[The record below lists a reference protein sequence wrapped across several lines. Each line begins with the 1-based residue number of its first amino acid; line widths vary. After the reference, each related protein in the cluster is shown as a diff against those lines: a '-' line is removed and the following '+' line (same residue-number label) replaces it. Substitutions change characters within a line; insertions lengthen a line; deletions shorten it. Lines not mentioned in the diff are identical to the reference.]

1 VSHRGRGLTAATI
14 MGSPGCGRAADTA
27 GFGGNN
33 SAALAEGVMVASAR
47 RPWPLHDEALGLVMG
62 GLGIFALLS
71 LLSWS
76 HAASTWGA
84 ATPAANWGG
93 PVGHR
98 LASALVHALGGGA
111 FLLVGLLGHAAYLWY
126 THARRQQRLAMG
138 LGGLLLLLG
147 TAPLLDIGL
156 APALAFMG
164 DAGGLVGRCLGTLLL
179 PYCNVG
185 GTLLISAVVAA
196 LGGMIVVHPG
206 WPAGR
211 RGISRLSSLGG
222 ALLTPRLARLGRRRA
237 STRRRR
243 SPASQSSPSVVLA
256 PTLGAAADLAL
267 GDAPPSAAL
276 PVGPPTKSARARGST
291 AEGSTPTAYG
301 KPSLTLF
308 NLPPAG
314 KPQGHG
320 VDLAKQARTL
330 AGKLHDFGVDGR
342 VVQVLPGPVVTM
354 YEFEPASGIKVSRI
368 VNLAD
373 DLALGMKALS
383 VRIVAPVPGK
393 SVVGIE
399 VPNPHRQ
406 PVYLRE
412 ILASPAFQQAT
423 SKVVLALGKDI
434 LGTPTVTDLAQ
445 IPHLLIAGA
454 TGSGKS
460 VGLNSMICS
469 MLLTATPEE
478 VKFIMIDPKMLELS
492 VYDGIPHLIAPVV
505 THPKKAAAALHWAVE
520 EMERRYRL
528 LAEHGVRGIDGYN
541 QTHPEARLPYL
552 VVVIDEL
559 ADLMLVAR
567 RDVEDALTRLA
578 QMARAAGIHLLVA
591 TQRPSVDVLTGIIKA
606 NFPAR
611 ISFQVSSR
619 TDSRTILDAIGAER
633 LLGKGDML
641 FLPPGTSKLL
651 RIHGAYVSEAEIK
664 RVVDY
669 LRGQQ
674 APRYDGSIFTAKTDA
689 NVEPE
694 TVDDKY
700 DEAVALVARL
710 GHASASLIQRHLRI
724 GYNRAARLIEVMER
738 EGVVGPA
745 DGSRPRDV
753 YVKEIPDATLR

>member
-1 VSHRGRGLTAATI
+1 L
-14 MGSPGCGRAADTA
+14 PCC
-27 GFGGNN
+27 
-33 SAALAEGVMVASAR
+33 
-47 RPWPLHDEALGLVMG
+47 DEAC
-62 GLGIFALLS
+62 GIVLAGVGVFLLLS
-71 LLSWS
+71 LLSGEQS
-76 HAASTWGA
+76 AAAWR
-84 ATPAANWGG
+84 ATTAPGGNWGG
-93 PVGHR
+93 LVGHW
-98 LASALVHALGGGA
+98 LARSLTQVLGSGA
-111 FLLVGLLGHAAYLWY
+111 FLVVGLLWQAAALWMSHAP
-126 THARRQQRLAMG
+126 RPQRVLTG
-138 LGGLLLLLG
+138 VGGLLVVAGMGPVFDLG
-147 TAPLLDIGL
+147 LHREL
-156 APALAFMG
+156 AVVG
-164 DAGGLVGRCLGTLLL
+164 NAGGVVGRCLGALIV

-185 GTLLISAVVAA
+185 GTLLVSAVIAA
-196 LGGMIVVHPG
+196 LGG
-206 WPAGR
+206 
-211 RGISRLSSLGG
+211 
-222 ALLTPRLARLGRRRA
+222 LLVIRPMLPLAC
-237 STRRRR
+237 S
-243 SPASQSSPSVVLA
+243 
-256 PTLGAAADLAL
+256 AAAMGGQLW
-267 GDAPPSAAL
+267 
-276 PVGPPTKSARARGST
+276 R
-291 AEGSTPTAYG
+291 AYG
-301 KPSLTLF
+301 KPALAHLTRRPHTHRRRTRDAVATSPAVRVAPAPERVDEASMPVDPGVSDAPEPGASPPPPSTRRASKAPPATAPYSKPALSLF
-308 NLPPAG
+308 NLPSNG
-314 KPQGHG
+314 KRNGHG
-320 VDLAKQARTL
+320 LDLAKQATML
-330 AGKLHDFGVDGR
+330 EGKLHDFGVDGR

-399 VPNPHRQ
+399 IPNPHRE
-406 PVYLRE
+406 PVFLRE
-412 ILASPAFQQAT
+412 ILTSAAFREAAS
-423 SKVVLALGKDI
+423 KLVLALGKDI
-434 LGTPTVTDLAQ
+434 LGSATVTDLAQ

-469 MLLTATPEE
+469 ILINATPAE

-528 LAEHGVRGIDGYN
+528 LAEQGVRGIDGYN
-541 QTHPEARLPYL
+541 HAHPERRLPYI

-664 RVVDY
+664 RLVDY
-669 LRGQQ
+669 LQTQQ
-674 APRYDGSIFTAKTDA
+674 APVYEVSIFTVQSDA
-689 NVEPE
+689 PVEPE
-694 TVDDKY
+694 AVDDKY
-700 DEAVALVARL
+700 DAAVALVARL
-710 GHASASLIQRHLRI
+710 GQASASLIQRHLRI

-745 DGSRPRDV
+745 DGSRPREV
-753 YVKEIPDATLR
+753 YVKEIPEPPFRP

>member
-1 VSHRGRGLTAATI
+1 
-14 MGSPGCGRAADTA
+14 M
-27 GFGGNN
+27 
-33 SAALAEGVMVASAR
+33 ASAR
-47 RPWPLHDEALGLVMG
+47 RPVLLHDEAFGLVIG
-62 GLGIFALLS
+62 GLSLFLLLS

-76 HAASTWGA
+76 HAASTWGGVS
-84 ATPAANWGG
+84 PAANWGG

-98 LASALVHALGGGA
+98 LASTLIHALGGGA
-111 FLLVGLLGHAAYLWY
+111 FLVVGLLGHAAHLWY

-138 LGGLLLLLG
+138 LGGMLLLLG
-147 TAPLLDIGL
+147 AAPLLQIVL
-156 APALAFMG
+156 PQALVFMG
-164 DAGGLVGRCLGTLLL
+164 DAGGVVGRWLGALLL

-185 GTLLISAVVAA
+185 GTLLISAIVAA
-196 LGGMIVVHPG
+196 LGGMIVVRP
-206 WPAGR
+206 WLPVGR
-211 RGISRLSSLGG
+211 RGVLWLRWLGTVWLSPLW
-222 ALLTPRLARLGRRRA
+222 GRRGHRRA
-237 STRRRR
+237 SPRRRR
-243 SPASQSSPSVVLA
+243 SLSSWPSPSVVVA
-256 PTLGAAADLAL
+256 PTGGAADPLTVT
-267 GDAPPSAAL
+267 DAL
-276 PVGPPTKSARARGST
+276 PST
-291 AEGSTPTAYG
+291 ALPLSPPLHPEPARRSTTGVPGVTSYN
-301 KPSLTLF
+301 KPALALF
-308 NLPPAG
+308 NLPTSG
-314 KPQGHG
+314 KPHGHG
-320 VDLAKQARTL
+320 GGLAKQATIL
-330 AGKLHDFGVDGR
+330 AGKLHDFGVDGG

-354 YEFEPASGIKVSRI
+354 YEFEPASGVKVSRI

-412 ILASPAFQQAT
+412 IVASPAFRQAP
-423 SKVVLALGKDI
+423 SKLVLALGKDI

-469 MLLTATPEE
+469 LLLNATPEE

-505 THPKKAAAALHWAVE
+505 THPKQAAAALHWAVE
-520 EMERRYRL
+520 EMERRYRV
-528 LAEHGVRGIDGYN
+528 LAQHGVRGLDGYN
-541 QTHPEARLPYL
+541 QARPDSRLPYL

-578 QMARAAGIHLLVA
+578 QMARASGIHLLVA

-641 FLPPGTSKLL
+641 FLPPGTSQLV

-669 LRGQQ
+669 LRTQQ
-674 APRYDGSIFTAKTDA
+674 TPVYDGSMFTPQPDEHT
-689 NVEPE
+689 EPE
-694 TVDDKY
+694 VVDAKY

-710 GHASASLIQRHLRI
+710 GQASASLMQRHLRI
-724 GYNRAARLIEVMER
+724 GYNRAARLIEIMER

-753 YVKEIPDATLR
+753 YSKDIPAASWRS

>member
-1 VSHRGRGLTAATI
+1 VVIPTS
-14 MGSPGCGRAADTA
+14 D
-27 GFGGNN
+27 
-33 SAALAEGVMVASAR
+33 LAEDLAVGDLAPSLAPPGSLALGRASAR
-47 RPWPLHDEALGLVMG
+47 RLPPEVPAGTPDRTP
-62 GLGIFALLS
+62 LLS
-71 LLSWS
+71 LLS
-76 HAASTWGA
+76 
-84 ATPAANWGG
+84 
-93 PVGHR
+93 
-98 LASALVHALGGGA
+98 
-111 FLLVGLLGHAAYLWY
+111 
-126 THARRQQRLAMG
+126 
-138 LGGLLLLLG
+138 
-147 TAPLLDIGL
+147 
-156 APALAFMG
+156 
-164 DAGGLVGRCLGTLLL
+164 L
-179 PYCNVG
+179 P
-185 GTLLISAVVAA
+185 
-196 LGGMIVVHPG
+196 
-206 WPAGR
+206 R
-211 RGISRLSSLGG
+211 RGPRQGKGGSLTKQ
-222 ALLTPRLARLGRRRA
+222 ATDLLTR
-237 STRRRR
+237 
-243 SPASQSSPSVVLA
+243 
-256 PTLGAAADLAL
+256 
-267 GDAPPSAAL
+267 
-276 PVGPPTKSARARGST
+276 
-291 AEGSTPTAYG
+291 
-301 KPSLTLF
+301 
-308 NLPPAG
+308 
-314 KPQGHG
+314 
-320 VDLAKQARTL
+320 QARIL
-330 AGKLHDFGVDGR
+330 AEKLHDFGVDGV

-373 DLALGMKALS
+373 DIALGMRALS

-412 ILASPAFQQAT
+412 IVASPAFRQAP
-423 SKVVLALGKDI
+423 SKLVLALGKDI
-434 LGTPTVTDLAQ
+434 LGIPTVTDLAQ

-469 MLLTATPEE
+469 MLLNATPEE

-505 THPKKAAAALHWAVE
+505 TQPKQAAAALHWAVA

-541 QTHPEARLPYL
+541 QTHPDSRLPYL

-611 ISFQVSSR
+611 ISFQVTSR

-651 RIHGAYVSEAEIK
+651 RIHGAYVSETEIK
-664 RVVDY
+664 RLVDS
-669 LRGQQ
+669 LRSQQ
-674 APRYDGSIFTAKTDA
+674 APRYESGLFTSKSDAAADGADSDA
-689 NVEPE
+689 Q
-694 TVDDKY
+694 Y
-700 DEAVALVARL
+700 DAAVALVARL
-710 GHASASLIQRHLRI
+710 GQASASLIQRHLGI
-724 GYNRAARLIEVMER
+724 GHARAARLLAVMER

-745 DGSRPRDV
+745 DGSRARDV
-753 YVKEIPDATLR
+753 YAQDIPDPACRP